1 MRFSYGLED
10 KPPFGHNLLY
20 GLQWLIIAL
29 PSILITGKI
38 MGAVLLPDPVAQ
50 VLFLQKTTFMV
61 GLTLLVQILWGHRL
75 PLIVGPASA
84 LLIGVIA
91 SQGFAPA
98 AVYSAIF
105 CGGAVLSLISW
116 AGLFG
121 HLQRL
126 FTPRVVAVVLLLIAF
141 TLLPAIGDLLI
152 DRASGTPP
160 LQQLSFA
167 LVFIIVLFV
176 AQRKLKGV
184 WQATL
189 ILWAMLIGSLLHRLL
204 LPPQTQTAPLP
215 LPLVAGF
222 FHDLN
227 LQPVFAPGVL
237 LSFAFCFLA
246 LAVNDLGSI
255 QALDDLLKPGNMPR
269 RLNRGLL
276 VTGLANMLSGFTG
289 VVGPVDFS
297 LSPGVILSTRC
308 ASRFPLLATA
318 VLLLALAWSPA
329 LFGLFNLVP
338 SPVIGCVLLF
348 ILFSQVA
355 AGLLAIG
362 SQPESQRYTDGVI
375 IGAAVLLGTL
385 TSFWPP
391 DVRHAFPTWL
401 QPVIGNGFV
410 VGVFA
415 VLLLEHGI
423 FRDSRAVTKQGEG

>member
-1 MRFSYGLED
+1 MQFSYGLED
-10 KPPFGHNLLY
+10 KPTFSHNLLY

-29 PSILITGKI
+29 PSILIIGKV
-38 MGAVLLPDPVAQ
+38 MGAVLIPDPAAQ
-50 VLFLQKTTFMV
+50 ILFLQKTTFVV
-61 GLTLLVQILWGHRL
+61 GLTLLVQVLWGHRL
-75 PLIVGPASA
+75 PLIVGPAAA

-91 SQGFAPA
+91 SQGFTPA

-105 CGGAVLSLISW
+105 SGGVVLALISW

-141 TLLPAIGDLLI
+141 TLLPTIGELLV
-152 DRASGTPP
+152 DRASGTAP
-160 LQQLSFA
+160 LAQLTFA
-167 LVFIIVLFV
+167 LAFLIVLFM
-176 AQRKLKGV
+176 AQRKLKGL

-189 ILWAMLIGSLLHRLL
+189 ILWAMLAGSLLHRLI
-204 LPPQTQTAPLP
+204 LPASTEPAEIALP
-215 LPLVAGF
+215 LLAGF
-222 FHDLN
+222 FQDLN
-227 LQPVFAPGVL
+227 LQLTFAPGVM

-255 QALDDLLKPGNMPR
+255 QALDDLLKPGEMSQ

-276 VTGLANMLSGFTG
+276 VTGLANVLSGLAG
-289 VVGPVDFS
+289 VVGPVNFS

-318 VLLLALAWSPA
+318 ALLLALAWSPA
-329 LFGLFNLVP
+329 LFGLLSLAP
-338 SPVIGCVLLF
+338 APVIGCVLLF

-355 AGLLAIG
+355 AGLMVISNRPQA
-362 SQPESQRYTDGVI
+362 QRYTDGVI
-375 IGAAVLLGTL
+375 VGAAVLLGTL

-391 DVRHAFPTWL
+391 DIRQSFPTWL
-401 QPVIGNGFV
+401 QPVAGNGFV

-415 VLLLEHGI
+415 VLLLEHVI
-423 FRDSRAVTKQGEG
+423 FRPSRTTEEKES